1 MNTPDPRPKCV
12 DVHLGTSKTGDGS
25 VHFLYAPGMTGIVTR
40 SWFRRAWDVASDLLL
55 ATAVVWALPLLFGA
69 VVGVF
74 RLLLRGFSY
83 D

>member
-1 MNTPDPRPKCV
+1 
-12 DVHLGTSKTGDGS
+12 
-25 VHFLYAPGMTGIVTR
+25 MTGIVTR
-40 SWFRRAWDVASDLLL
+40 SWLRRAWDVASDLLL

>member
-1 MNTPDPRPKCV
+1 MRRCA
-12 DVHLGTSKTGDGS
+12 LGNIENGRRS

-40 SWFRRAWDVASDLLL
+40 SWLRRAWDVASDLLL

>member
-1 MNTPDPRPKCV
+1 
-12 DVHLGTSKTGDGS
+12 
-25 VHFLYAPGMTGIVTR
+25 MTGIIAR

-55 ATAVVWALPLLFGA
+55 ATAVVWALPLLLGA

-74 RLLLRGFSY
+74 RLLFPGFSY